1 MTVQQDTLASSSNAT
16 RCWKQVS
23 VAHSSYRAA
32 SDASL
37 GRIPAA
43 RPRAG
48 FGHAQ
53 NNPWGAMSTGKPAS
67 RFLFQQAHQN
77 RASQTNS

>member
-53 NNPWGAMSTGKPAS
+53 NNP
-67 RFLFQQAHQN
+67 
-77 RASQTNS
+77 